1 MSPVETKKAKRR
13 KNKKVARS
21 PAKDPI
27 EGVGMSTRVGSAN
40 PSSHQNEKDADPLGL
55 PPTLTSACGPKES
68 PAACIICSKPYPVG
82 SPTGCENKDGVDFF
96 GPEAVWVCSECR
108 DNLPSEELLGEDIDL
123 SALRDGTLPKE
134 LLSMADE
141 LEASACMCEPYPGW
155 RAPEAEVVRE
165 QQELRQCWQGVKQAL
180 HHAYQQAGLSLGEAL
195 ARQVAAFRDERATP
209 SEAEV
214 RDMVSRLRRRDPH
227 RLLQCL
233 KYQAQLFIVESRLR
247 MLHHVVASTTT
258 TATTTSEGSHGS
270 RLEDSLVAEYTK
282 LRHAWEHL
290 NPLLEELV
298 TLDLNKY
305 GLSWELVNKYL
316 FQAIV
321 YSDPAI
327 HKCLP
332 DLLTQKHSVKFKQ
345 DHKAL
350 LELDSEMALTTIIW
364 RKVQQLLDEPVQF
377 ELATL
382 PKQQQMLQAQWERL
396 ASGWKSLDPEFLA
409 KTAGLLAGDLAAEE
423 CSGTH
428 ERHACCLATSG
439 PEAQCPF
446 AEVGLLGAAGESA
459 AMAHRLS
466 TLALHKAL
474 WTHGGDS
481 CGPGVDPAATPVP
494 PEASAV
500 TSNSLK
506 KARLRDT
513 TASEA
518 CECHACTTLQW
529 PPSPA
534 LPLPPPSQQPLIHP
548 HLYGSP
554 GMGRTIN
561 LELESLDTLQQQ
573 AYLATLGDW
582 DDPHY
587 KFGTAAHP
595 RHPGSESPQLAAP
608 TTKPSS
614 GLPPAPRGS
623 PPPAS
628 THRHAQQGA
637 CLDSDCDNT
646 LLDGEDSMDD
656 TCSEHSSSTTAS
668 NQRGAGE
675 SRVCDCCYC
684 EVFGHGTP
692 PVAPVSKNYQEMRDR
707 LRLILSKRKVSPA
720 GKVMRTAS
728 QSVRKTKKAKDGEL
742 LDVCVTYGGTWH
754 KRGHT
759 RMLELPSSKSTH
771 GAREFDSSHEHRKFA
786 KPREDCDKAKE
797 VPESKSHSPS
807 PISRL
812 IEAELEESKATL
824 PPPKAVLNRKEARK
838 ENGIRLSKCPQNSSS
853 NNNNASSCSSNSCV
867 VSIAELGDKVRPSLG
882 SSPCP
887 RVSSGSATNPVS
899 NGRTPTTS
907 ISGNV
912 FIIGG
917 PSLPSG
923 KFHLSDLSLEK
934 GDASKMAAEK
944 TELTVKAVAAAAA
957 PSQNLFKKLSQNGP
971 EAEVTV
977 TALPSNHQRSSVS
990 EILPTVKK
998 DLCITHQ
1005 LNGAQAKSKK
1015 SRKKKNS
1022 STDVTSPDDVFL
1034 PKDID
1039 LENGDLDELEREVEA
1054 FKRFC
1059 FNSVPVANKEK
1070 VHVNLK
1076 DILQRRKQSSAAM
1089 LSQGLMQRT

>member
-13 KNKKVARS
+13 KNKKVGPS
-21 PAKDPI
+21 PAQDPI

-55 PPTLTSACGPKES
+55 PPTLTSACGPKDS
-68 PAACIICSKPYPVG
+68 LPACIICSKPYPVG
-82 SPTGCENKDGVDFF
+82 SPTGLENKDGLDFF

-141 LEASACMCEPYPGW
+141 LEASACICGDTPYQGW
-155 RAPEAEVVRE
+155 RASEADVMRE

-180 HHAYQQAGLSLGEAL
+180 HQAYQKAGLSLGEAL
-195 ARQVAAFRDERATP
+195 ARQVAAFRDERATH
-209 SEAEV
+209 SEVEV
-214 RDMVSRLRRRDPH
+214 RRMVSRLRRRDPH

-247 MLHHVVASTTT
+247 MLHHVVA
-258 TATTTSEGSHGS
+258 ATTSSEGSHGS
-270 RLEDSLVAEYTK
+270 RFEDSLVAEYTK
-282 LRHAWEHL
+282 LRHAWEEL

-423 CSGTH
+423 CGGTH
-428 ERHACCLATSG
+428 ERHACCLGTPVPDA
-439 PEAQCPF
+439 AQCPF
-446 AEVGLLGAAGESA
+446 AEAGLLGAAGEASA
-459 AMAHRLS
+459 PTHRS
-466 TLALHKAL
+466 SALALHGAL
-474 WTHGGDS
+474 WAHGGNS
-481 CGPGVDPAATPVP
+481 FGPGADSGPASPD
-494 PEASAV
+494 ASAG

-518 CECHACTTLQW
+518 CECHACATLQW
-529 PPSPA
+529 PPAPP

-554 GMGRTIN
+554 GVPRTIN

-587 KFGTAAHP
+587 KFGTPAHP
-595 RHPGSESPQLAAP
+595 RHPGGSESPQLTAP
-608 TTKPSS
+608 NTTKPSS
-614 GLPPAPRGS
+614 ASPAPRALS
-623 PPPAS
+623 PPVS
-628 THRHAQQGA
+628 THRHVQQGA
-637 CLDSDCDNT
+637 CLDSDCDNA

-707 LRLILSKRKVSPA
+707 LRLILSKRKAEAMHMAKEQQQRQSEVRHEDDRAVDELLSFINGTDGGGGSKA
-720 GKVMRTAS
+720 AAAQADTAS
-728 QSVRKTKKAKDGEL
+728 SDAGASSAAAAKGAVAKRQKRKTK
-742 LDVCVTYGGTWH
+742 
-754 KRGHT
+754 R
-759 RMLELPSSKSTH
+759 
-771 GAREFDSSHEHRKFA
+771 
-786 KPREDCDKAKE
+786 REDCDKVKE

-807 PISRL
+807 PLSRL
-812 IEAELEESKATL
+812 IEKELEASKATL
-824 PPPKAVLNRKEARK
+824 QPPKAVLNRKEARK
-838 ENGIRLSKCPQNSSS
+838 ENGIRLSKCSQNSSGS
-853 NNNNASSCSSNSCV
+853 NSSNASSCTSNSCV
-867 VSIAELGDKVRPSLG
+867 VSIAELSDKVHPSLG
-882 SSPCP
+882 GSSCP
-887 RVSSGSATNPVS
+887 SVSSGSATNPVS
-899 NGRTPTTS
+899 NGRNLTTS

-917 PSLPSG
+917 PSLPLDS
-923 KFHLSDLSLEK
+923 SLEK
-934 GDASKMAAEK
+934 LDVSKISKMAARNAEW
-944 TELTVKAVAAAAA
+944 TVKPVAAA
-957 PSQNLFKKLSQNGP
+957 SGTSRSLFNKPPQNGQ
-971 EAEVTV
+971 EDKLTV
-977 TALPSNHQRSSVS
+977 MALPSNHQRSSVS
-990 EILPTVKK
+990 ELLPTEKK
-998 DLCITHQ
+998 DLCIAHQ
-1005 LNGAQAKSKK
+1005 VNGAQAKSKK
-1015 SRKKKNS
+1015 SKKKKNS
-1022 STDVTSPDDVFL
+1022 SDDVTSPDDVFL

-1039 LENGDLDELEREVEA
+1039 LENGDLDELEKEVEA

-1059 FNSVPVANKEK
+1059 FNSVPLANKEK